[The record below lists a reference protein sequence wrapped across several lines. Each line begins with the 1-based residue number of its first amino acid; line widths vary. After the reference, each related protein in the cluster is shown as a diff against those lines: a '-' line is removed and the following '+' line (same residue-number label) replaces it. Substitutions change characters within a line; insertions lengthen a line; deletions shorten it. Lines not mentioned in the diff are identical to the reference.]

1 MSQDS
6 SKSDEHYRAL
16 NIFKEIGLISIG
28 NRNKGISVVETYT
41 SEDVKKFL
49 KNRSSVASQKKLRKI
64 SRFLLSASGHYQN
77 LILYFSTLHTMDYTL
92 PPMTTDIGSIN
103 PKRFKKDYEEHAK
116 TTEKMDISSSFLEAR
131 ITSYVDG
138 VFYGFARPTKNG
150 FYLQKL
156 DPDYCKITFID
167 PDTGLLGYSF
177 DFSYFNNNIAM
188 LNSFPEYFREI
199 YGRTKDNKSS
209 TEKWER
215 IESPLSICLTTSFD
229 FNPVPAFSSV
239 FEGILDIADFKA
251 LAKTKEELENFML
264 LLQKI
269 PMDGKDA
276 NKFLIDE
283 DYVKT
288 FHENLLDISPE
299 QVGVSTSPMD
309 ITAVKFDKDTY
320 DKNKVGQATTQFW
333 DETGVSNLLFSAN
346 ASTSSALKYSVGTDE
361 SDAFRLIKVIEKW
374 CNAYVQATGNYR
386 YGFKLNILPAT
397 KLNRNELIESAL
409 KLANAGLP
417 KKTEIMALGGYSPN
431 AILMNAYLE
440 NEILKLPDVLVPLSS
455 AHTATPSD
463 LNGRPKSQE
472 EDLSDKGL
480 QTRDN
485 ESNEED

>member
-1 MSQDS
+1 MS
-6 SKSDEHYRAL
+6 
-16 NIFKEIGLISIG
+16 IFKELGFINIS
-28 NRNKGISVVETYT
+28 NKNKGNSVVETYT

-49 KNRSSVASQKKLRKI
+49 KNRSNVASQKKLRNI
-64 SRFLLSASGHYQN
+64 SRYLLSASGHYQR

-92 PPMTTDIGSIN
+92 PPMTTDIGSVN
-103 PKRFKKDYEEHAK
+103 PKKFKKDYEEHAK
-116 TTEKMDISSSFLEAR
+116 VAEKIDISSSFLEAR

-138 VFYGFARPTKNG
+138 AFYGFARPTKNG

-177 DFSYFNNNIAM
+177 DFSYFNNNTSM
-188 LNSFPEYFREI
+188 LNSFPDYFREI
-199 YGRTKDNKSS
+199 YDRVKGNNSS
-209 TEKWER
+209 SEKWER
-215 IESPLSICLTTSFD
+215 IESPLAICLTASYD

-269 PMDGKDA
+269 PMDSKEA
-276 NKFLIDE
+276 NKFLIEE

-299 QVGVSTSPMD
+299 QVGVATGPMD

-346 ASTSSALKYSVGTDE
+346 ASTSSALKYSTGTDE

-374 CNAYVQATGNYR
+374 CNSYIQATGNYK
-386 YGFKLNILPAT
+386 YSFKLNILPAT

-409 KLANAGLP
+409 KLANAGMP
-417 KKTEIMALGGYSPN
+417 VKNEIMALRGYSPN
-431 AILMNAYLE
+431 TALMNSYLE

-463 LNGRPKSQE
+463 LNGRPKTKE

-480 QTRDN
+480 KNRDN
-485 ESNEED
+485 ESNKED